1 MGRELEG
8 IEGESE
14 EGMKEKSEEDTA
26 QEEGG
31 GESWEGIWER
41 VMRERGKE

>member
-1 MGRELEG
+1 MGRELQG

-31 GESWEGIWER
+31 GR
-41 VMRERGKE
+41 VGREYGKE